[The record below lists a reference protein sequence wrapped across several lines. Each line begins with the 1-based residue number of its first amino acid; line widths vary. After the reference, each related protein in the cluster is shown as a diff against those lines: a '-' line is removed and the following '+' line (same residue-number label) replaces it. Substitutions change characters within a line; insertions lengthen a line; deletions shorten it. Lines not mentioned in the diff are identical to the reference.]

1 MKEKIRAPY
10 HASISKQ
17 RNLTAMTRFN
27 EISYRHTQV
36 GYTTLII
43 LGLTAVVVL
52 WAFKK
57 QSPDPRTLLFV
68 LVIILLIAVLFSAQT
83 IEIKQGL
90 LNVRMGLG
98 LIQRKIRIDEIE
110 TCEAVKNKWYYG
122 WGIHWTPHGWLYN
135 VSGLKVIQITM
146 KNGKQIRFGT
156 DEPELLCQAI
166 KRFI

>member
-1 MKEKIRAPY
+1 
-10 HASISKQ
+10 
-17 RNLTAMTRFN
+17 MTRFN

>member
-1 MKEKIRAPY
+1 
-10 HASISKQ
+10 
-17 RNLTAMTRFN
+17 
-27 EISYRHTQV
+27 
-36 GYTTLII
+36 
-43 LGLTAVVVL
+43 
-52 WAFKK
+52 
-57 QSPDPRTLLFV
+57 
-68 LVIILLIAVLFSAQT
+68 
-83 IEIKQGL
+83 
-90 LNVRMGLG
+90 MGLG

-135 VSGLKVIQITM
+135 VSGLKAIQITM